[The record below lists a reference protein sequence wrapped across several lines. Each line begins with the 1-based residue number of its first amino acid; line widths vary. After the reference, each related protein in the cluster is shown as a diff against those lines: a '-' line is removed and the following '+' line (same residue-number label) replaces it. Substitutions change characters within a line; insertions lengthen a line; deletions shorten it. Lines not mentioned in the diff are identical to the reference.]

1 MERLLAGTEVAG
13 LVVGVGTVR
22 VVVVVRGPV
31 VVVVVVVPVVGRVV
45 VGVCPLLVG
54 RVVVPEGVTTV
65 RVTVVGPLFVVE
77 RAEEAVGVVVVV
89 VVVVGLTVEG
99 DTDSALTG
107 CAFEVTFVRE
117 PVTTLLEGVVVL
129 VPLPLPLK
137 LLPPPVVPASCS

>member
-1 MERLLAGTEVAG
+1 MDG
-13 LVVGVGTVR
+13 LVVVVGTVR
-22 VVVVVRGPV
+22 VVVDVREPV
-31 VVVVVVVPVVGRVV
+31 AVVVVVVVPVVGRVA
-45 VGVCPLLVG
+45 VGLLLVG

-65 RVTVVGPLFVVE
+65 RVTVVGPLFVVV

>member
-1 MERLLAGTEVAG
+1 MAG
-13 LVVGVGTVR
+13 LVVVVGTVR
-22 VVVVVRGPV
+22 VVVVVREPV
-31 VVVVVVVPVVGRVV
+31 AVVVVVVVPVVGRVA
-45 VGVCPLLVG
+45 VGLLLVG

-77 RAEEAVGVVVVV
+77 RAEEAVEVVVVVVV
-89 VVVVGLTVEG
+89 VVVVGLTADG
-99 DTDSALTG
+99 DMGSAFTG
-107 CAFEVTFVRE
+107 CAFEGTFVRE

>member
-1 MERLLAGTEVAG
+1 MAG
-13 LVVGVGTVR
+13 LVVVVGTVR
-22 VVVVVRGPV
+22 VVVVVREPV
-31 VVVVVVVPVVGRVV
+31 AVVVVVVVPVVGRVA
-45 VGVCPLLVG
+45 VGLLLVG

-77 RAEEAVGVVVVV
+77 RAEEAVVVVVVV
-89 VVVVGLTVEG
+89 VVVVGLTAEG
-99 DTDSALTG
+99 DMGSAFTG
-107 CAFEVTFVRE
+107 CAFEGTFVRE